1 MSMSPADGHLRRRE
15 VKLGISN
22 LTRVEILSGISE
34 GDLIAVQ
41 SFSPS
46 PMSDGVA
53 VKIIENPS

>member
-1 MSMSPADGHLRRRE
+1 

-34 GDLIAVQ
+34 SDLIAVQ

-46 PMSDGVA
+46 PMAEGVEA
-53 VKIIENPS
+53 KIVENPS